1 MSILWEVR
9 DETPEQTLANKRLL
23 ETVEIMAG
31 AVERMTDAGLS
42 ESTLE

>member
-1 MSILWEVR
+1 MSVIWEVR

-23 ETVEIMAG
+23 ETVETMSG
-31 AVERMTDAGLS
+31 TVKRMSDAGIS